1 MSESVYSTCACPHQ
15 VRDLCETDK
24 CKLMTTLELK
34 QFVYSLRSVSN
45 ASKPS
50 VLIIRVVYI
59 CIS

>member
-1 MSESVYSTCACPHQ
+1 MSEGVSTVLVPVHQ
-15 VRDLCETDK
+15 VSDLCKTDK

-50 VLIIRVVYI
+50 VLIIYNN
-59 CIS
+59 